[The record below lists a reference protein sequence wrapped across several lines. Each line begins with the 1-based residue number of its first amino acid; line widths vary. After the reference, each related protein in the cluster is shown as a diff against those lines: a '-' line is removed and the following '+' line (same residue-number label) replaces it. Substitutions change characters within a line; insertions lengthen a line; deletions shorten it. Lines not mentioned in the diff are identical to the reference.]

1 MAMNLTEMVLAVSER
16 QEATER
22 QLDEL
27 REAIKT
33 LEAKIAELKGSA
45 ALGPVAVQ
53 KVATK
58 AAPDD
63 GKTAVQASEEVTPE
77 VLLVIAA
84 AATAFMGKQVQ
95 VRSAKMLQSPYEVV
109 DPWSQ
114 QGRVFVQASHN
125 LFSRK

>member
-1 MAMNLTEMVLAVSER
+1 MNLTDMVLAVSER
-16 QEATER
+16 QEATEH
-22 QLDEL
+22 QLEEL

-33 LEAKIAELKGSA
+33 LETQIAELKRSVVP
-45 ALGPVAVQ
+45 GPVAVE
-53 KVATK
+53 KVAAKVT
-58 AAPDD
+58 PDD
-63 GKTAVQASEEVTPE
+63 RKTAVQAKEEVTPE

-84 AATAFMGKQVQ
+84 AATAFMGKPVQ

-109 DPWSQ
+109 NPWSQ